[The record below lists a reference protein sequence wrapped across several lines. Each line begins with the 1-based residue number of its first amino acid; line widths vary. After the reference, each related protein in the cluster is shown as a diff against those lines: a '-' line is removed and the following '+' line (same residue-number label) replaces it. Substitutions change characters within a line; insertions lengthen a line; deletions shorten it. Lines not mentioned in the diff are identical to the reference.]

1 MEFPGG
7 LVLKDLALSLLWQG
21 FDPLAW
27 ELLLVVGMAKKE
39 KKEKER
45 KDKLVIHLTERQ
57 T

>member
-1 MEFPGG
+1 M
-7 LVLKDLALSLLWQG
+7 LKDLALSLLWQG